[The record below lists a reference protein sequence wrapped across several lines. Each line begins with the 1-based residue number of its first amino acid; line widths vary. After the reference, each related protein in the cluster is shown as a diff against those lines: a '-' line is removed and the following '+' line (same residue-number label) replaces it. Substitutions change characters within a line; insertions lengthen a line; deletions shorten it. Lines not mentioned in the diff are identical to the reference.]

1 LSIPTLDRL
10 NPVYCAVSNYA
21 WRTLFNDVGKK
32 SGKEDILATA
42 KVVLSEKGARN
53 FSMREVARACGKSLS
68 NVQYYYPSL
77 EELLSAL
84 FEDVI
89 DGSIKKLNEVISN
102 DGEELKWLVELI
114 VRNFSDTTLCKL
126 IWEAWVN
133 SANYDNSSF
142 ALNNF
147 YLKYI
152 EQVKLII
159 LRKIPNM
166 QDDLAKQK
174 AVMCVALFEGLSVLY
189 TVGKN
194 TFIDFDVNDAL
205 YTAIYGIINAE

>member
-1 LSIPTLDRL
+1 MTL
-10 NPVYCAVSNYA
+10 AK
-21 WRTLFNDVGKK
+21 KK
-32 SGKEDILATA
+32 SGKAEILTTA
-42 KVVLSEKGARN
+42 KIILSEKGARN

-89 DGSIKKLNEVISN
+89 DDSIQKLNEVIVN
-102 DGEELKWLVELI
+102 DGEELKWLVDLI
-114 VRNFSDTTLCKL
+114 ISNFNDVTLCKL

-133 SANYDNSSF
+133 SANCTNSSY
-142 ALNNF
+142 ALHDF
-147 YLKYI
+147 YIKYI

-159 LRKIPNM
+159 LRKIPDM
-166 QDDLAKQK
+166 RDDLAKQK

-205 YTAIYGIINAE
+205 YTAAYGIINVE